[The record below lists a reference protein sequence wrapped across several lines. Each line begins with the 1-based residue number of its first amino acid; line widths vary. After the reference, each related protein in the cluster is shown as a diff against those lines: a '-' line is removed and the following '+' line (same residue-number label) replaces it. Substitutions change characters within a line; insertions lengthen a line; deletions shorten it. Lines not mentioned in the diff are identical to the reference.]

1 MVSREVDRLAAADGW
16 GEAEVEL
23 PPGEWRDLL
32 SEDET
37 QRFAGPVPVAEVLV
51 DLPVALLVRT
61 S

>member
-1 MVSREVDRLAAADGW
+1 MAADGW

-37 QRFAGPVPVAEVLV
+37 QRLAGPVPVAEVLV